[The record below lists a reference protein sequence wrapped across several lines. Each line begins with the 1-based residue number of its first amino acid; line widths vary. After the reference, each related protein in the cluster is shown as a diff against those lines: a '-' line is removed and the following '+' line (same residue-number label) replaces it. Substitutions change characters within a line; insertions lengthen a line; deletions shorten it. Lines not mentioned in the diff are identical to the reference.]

1 MSKPIRIAATFH
13 LSAQDQI
20 GLQIRFK
27 QTGWRDTASAFRE
40 YLEQAGNELIKE
52 TTSEVFSK
60 VSFFA
65 DQTET
70 EETEEETTEEI
81 ETFRKID
88 LRKSSD
94 TKGKAA

>member
-70 EETEEETTEEI
+70 EETEEAETV
-81 ETFRKID
+81 RKID
-88 LRKSSD
+88 LRKPSD

>member
-27 QTGWRDTASAFRE
+27 KTGWRDTASAFRE
-40 YLEQAGNELIKE
+40 YLEKAGNELIKE

-65 DQTET
+65 DDQTEQK
-70 EETEEETTEEI
+70 EETTEET
-81 ETFRKID
+81 ETVRKID
-88 LRKSSD
+88 LRKSS
-94 TKGKAA
+94 KQKEVA

>member
-40 YLEQAGNELIKE
+40 YLEKAGNELIQE

-65 DQTET
+65 DDQTEQK
-70 EETEEETTEEI
+70 EETTEET
-81 ETFRKID
+81 ETVRKID

>member
-40 YLEQAGNELIKE
+40 YLEKAGNELIQE

-65 DQTET
+65 DQTQTEQQEEIT
-70 EETEEETTEEI
+70 EETETV
-81 ETFRKID
+81 RKID

>member
-40 YLEQAGNELIKE
+40 YLEKAGNELIKE

-65 DQTET
+65 VDQTET

-81 ETFRKID
+81 VPVRKID
-88 LRKSSD
+88 LRKPSD
-94 TKGKAA
+94 KGKAA